1 MRKGFIYTLD
11 VLLALVVCALTVSA
25 IMDFVSAPTL
35 DTKKVMVVRAQDIL
49 AVCDMGG
56 LIEKHIEGDPQPLDN
71 FFNSV
76 GDNVCMEMDVRNSSL
91 DYIIVKSTGC
101 GTPHD
106 YVVVRRTVIVDDINH
121 IARLRTWYR

>member
-11 VLLALVVCALTVSA
+11 VLLALVVCALTISA
-25 IMDFVSAPTL
+25 IMHFVSAPTL

-56 LIEKHIEGDPQPLDN
+56 LIEKHIKGDSLPLDD
-71 FFNSV
+71 FFGAV
-76 GDNVCMEMDVRNSSL
+76 GDNICMDMDVRNSSL
-91 DYIIVKSTGC
+91 DYIVVKATGC

-106 YVVVRRTVIVDDINH
+106 YVVVRRTVIVDDINY